1 MMQAPGNFNYG
12 WGNNPNNPTMSAD
25 FLGANPYGPSLGYSA
40 GLSGLGAAHNIFNTV
55 NTAGM
60 FAGMA
65 SGFGIGGSGLANF
78 GRVAGGLGFGGM
90 VMPMVAPMA
99 VGHAFGAA
107 LHGAQQQNTV
117 HNIMNQSFGNRNMGG
132 YGGMGFNAQSAQSM
146 TETIRSMAAIPDM
159 LTNQNELTNIF
170 RNLNS
175 MKLLQASKNA
185 KEMGD
190 KFSTIVKTMKDMAKE
205 LNTTLENVMPYIEK
219 FNSQGYFRINDIRR
233 GASMTRAT
241 SAVGI
246 GMNEQNLLGVQQVG
260 ADIVRGY
267 GGRNMVGSEFMRDM
281 AGQVSIGVQ
290 KGLIS
295 EERLFNVT
303 GKRGEEGVGEMSK
316 KMMAANARIMQ
327 SDAGKILAAALGKKN
342 DKGEFTGEIDSDLL
356 KKFNSGELSSEE
368 IKNLY
373 SSKLDSSQAAVSLQN
388 NMSRGMGAEFG
399 AKMGVGGM
407 AKAAKALL
415 KDSNLSDEEIKL
427 WLKNTIQED
436 QIVVDAIF
444 EMSDKSR
451 GLERE
456 FERQVGEVQK
466 RNRMMSALRERSLGA
481 KYQKLKTS
489 IGHVVSSPFESMGGD
504 YMTQFGEA
512 GELASH
518 DFANGRY
525 AKGTARLVLG
535 TFGIQPTHVRGK
547 LEGVGDEVV
556 ASAMMGDTG
565 RASANNYREA
575 TQAGINKFLS
585 TNRMNQ
591 SYNAY
596 HYYKDA
602 FGSGEDMREY
612 NAGKLFGV
620 MAESVDAD
628 YLRKRESEKIDLSG
642 RKSSAFIKE
651 MISKGMSSGKSVRE
665 IIKDLKNST
674 RHGGGDIYGQLQV
687 LEAEGGGLGRLA
699 GEVRKGIHNEIVGG
713 MGSET
718 SEQRLEELTKER
730 NSMFGSNYGVG
741 LWGAEGEDIIDQG
754 AFGGINDL
762 DSNVFQS
769 IFKSGSGVSIQKQ
782 KGYAQL
788 MSALSKDEK
797 LDIADAIYSKD
808 MDRLQKIL
816 DEKGIKLN
824 ASDLEGATGQ
834 EFLKLSG
841 EISNL
846 DAVGQHGFQQYTKKL
861 MGNLDEQLL
870 HEKGTART
878 DLFKY
883 TMDSNFGNS
892 DYGKMLSEYASSGD
906 IRKLDALTGQLKED
920 DLKKMQDSAGKDLM
934 VKLFAEN
941 KRLGALDSK
950 ELENEAKA
958 YLSDDQIAEL
968 KKQGKLQT
976 RLAERVVLQ
985 AGRASSDKDADELI
999 MATAGYSAE
1008 VAEAI
1013 AQANETTARY
1023 MSETS
1028 NAITKQEAFNKTTAE
1043 AIVKISNSVKTV

>member
-1 MMQAPGNFNYG
+1 MMQAQGNFNYG

-78 GRVAGGLGFGGM
+78 GRIAGGLGFGGM
-90 VMPMVAPMA
+90 VMPMLAPMA

-107 LHGAQQQNTV
+107 VHGAQQQNAI

-132 YGGMGFNAQSAQSM
+132 YGGSGFSGQSAQMM

-190 KFSTIVKTMKDMAKE
+190 KFSTIVKTMKDMARE
-205 LNTTLENVMPYIEK
+205 LNTTLENVMPYIEQ
-219 FNSQGYFRINDIRR
+219 FNNQGYFHMKDIRR
-233 GASMTRAT
+233 GSSMTRAT

-246 GMNEQNLLGVQQVG
+246 GMNEQNLIGLQQSG
-260 ADIVRGY
+260 ADLVRGY
-267 GGRNMVGSEFMRDM
+267 GGRSMVGSELMRDM

-303 GKRGEEGVGEMSK
+303 GKRGEEAVGEMSK

-327 SDAGKILAAALGKKN
+327 SDAGKILSAALGKKN
-342 DKGEFTGEIDSDLL
+342 ENGEFTGEIDKDLL
-356 KKFNSGELSSEE
+356 EKFNSGALSSED
-368 IKNLY
+368 IKSLY

-399 AKMGVGGM
+399 AKMGVGGL

-444 EMSDKSR
+444 EMSDKSK

-466 RNRMMSALRERSLGA
+466 KNRMMSALRERSLGA
-481 KYQKLKTS
+481 KYQKFKTS
-489 IGHVVSSPFESMGGD
+489 VGHIISSPFESMGGD
-504 YMTQFGEA
+504 YMTQFSEA

-525 AKGTARLVLG
+525 LKATGRMIG
-535 TFGIQPTHVRGK
+535 GFFGIQPTHVRGK
-547 LEGVGDEVV
+547 LEGISDEVV

-565 RASANNYREA
+565 RTTTNNFSEA
-575 TQAGINKFLS
+575 TDEGVNKFLNTS
-585 TNRMNQ
+585 RFAQNLDIIGGIKDTFDETEMRD
-591 SYNAY
+591 YNAR
-596 HYYKDA
+596 KF
-602 FGSGEDMREY
+602 FGTDRK
-612 NAGKLFGV
+612 NIT
-620 MAESVDAD
+620 AD
-628 YLRKRESEKIDLSG
+628 YLAKREG
-642 RKSSAFIKE
+642 QKSTTKSTRFIRDY
-651 MISKGMSSGKSVRE
+651 ISKALSSGKTVSE
-665 IIKDLKNST
+665 IIRGLKENMT
-674 RHGGGDIYGQLQV
+674 HGGGDIYGQLQA
-687 LEAEGGGLGRLA
+687 LESEGGGLGKLA
-699 GEVRKGIHNEIVGG
+699 GEVRQGINSQITSG
-713 MGSET
+713 MGSAT
-718 SEQRLEELTKER
+718 SEERIVELTKQR

-741 LWGAEGEDIIDQG
+741 FGGAEGEDIIDQG
-754 AFGGINDL
+754 AFGGVNDL
-762 DSNVFQS
+762 DSNVLQE
-769 IFKSGSGVSIQKQ
+769 IFRSGSQVSIQKQ
-782 KGYAQL
+782 QGYAQL
-788 MSALSKDEK
+788 MNALSSDDKMDIASALRSGDDKEIQRV
-797 LDIADAIYSKD
+797 LDS
-808 MDRLQKIL
+808 
-816 DEKGIKLN
+816 KGIKLS
-824 ASDLEGATGQ
+824 ASDLQGATRD
-834 EFLKLSG
+834 EFLKLAG
-841 EISNL
+841 EVYNL
-846 DAVGQHGFQQYTKKL
+846 DAVGKHGYQQYMSKL
-861 MGNLDEQLL
+861 TGNLSEQAL

-883 TMDSNFGNS
+883 TMDKDFGS
-892 DYGKMLSEYASSGD
+892 TEYGKMLSEYASKGD
-906 IRKLDALTGQLKED
+906 ISKLDALTGSLTEDKLKGMEE
-920 DLKKMQDSAGKDLM
+920 SSGKDLM
-934 VKLFAEN
+934 VKLFAE
-941 KRLGALDSK
+941 KQRIAGLSDD
-950 ELENEAKA
+950 EVTNEAKA
-958 YLSDDQIAEL
+958 YLSDDQIKEL
-968 KKQGKLQT
+968 GMSKLRT
-976 RLAERVVLQ
+976 RMTNRVVLQ
-985 AGRASSDKDADELI
+985 AGKASSDKDTDELI

-1043 AIVKISNSVKTV
+1043 AIVKISNSVKTVP